1 MGCTVFSSV
10 AVVVKQGRMLGKYYL
25 QFIDDLVVSLA
36 EAQVA
41 FAVRFAHGR
50 YCVLDSTFLFVTCW
64 MVTSAECSQSLP
76 PCVISFRIR
85 LYVCWLTWSVRPM
98 LSIGCRYANMHVGLD
113 RCEALGPECRLFVLQ
128 VSLLV

>member
-1 MGCTVFSSV
+1 MCTVFSSV

-50 YCVLDSTFLFVTCW
+50 YCVLDLTFIRYMLDGDFCRVFSKSPSVCNFFPDSSLC
-64 MVTSAECSQSLP
+64 VLAHVEREANAEH
-76 PCVISFRIR
+76 
-85 LYVCWLTWSVRPM
+85 WL
-98 LSIGCRYANMHVGLD
+98 
-113 RCEALGPECRLFVLQ
+113 
-128 VSLLV
+128 